1 MSGETRPT
9 GPDVG
14 TFMDHSHPETD
25 PETDVD
31 PARPADGAS
40 RRQVLGLAVAAGAGL
55 PLLAACGGGG
65 DEAGT
70 DAGSSG
76 PAGGDSP
83 APAQSSAAPAGPLV
97 ATADVPVKGGVILD
111 QQKVVVTQP
120 AEGTFKAFTATC
132 THMACTVGSVK
143 NNVISCPCHG
153 SAYSAMDGSV
163 ENGPATRALREISVK
178 VEGDQVVEA

>member
-1 MSGETRPT
+1 
-9 GPDVG
+9 
-14 TFMDHSHPETD
+14 MDQSR

-31 PARPADGAS
+31 PARTAAPTAGPADPGGAS
-40 RRQVLGLAVAAGAGL
+40 RRQVLGLAVVAGAGL

-65 DEAGT
+65 DDTGT
-70 DAGSSG
+70 DAGSAD
-76 PAGGDSP
+76 AGGDSP
-83 APAQSSAAPAGPLV
+83 APAESSSAPAGPLV

-120 AEGTFKAFTATC
+120 AQGTFKAFTATC
-132 THMACTVGSVK
+132 THMSCLVGSVK

-178 VEGDQVVEA
+178 VEGDQVIEA